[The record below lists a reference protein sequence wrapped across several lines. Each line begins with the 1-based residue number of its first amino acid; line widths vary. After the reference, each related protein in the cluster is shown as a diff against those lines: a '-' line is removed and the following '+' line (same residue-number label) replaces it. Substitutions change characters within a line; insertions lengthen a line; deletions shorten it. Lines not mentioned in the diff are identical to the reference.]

1 MEAIKRGMEI
11 ISDETFDIGKL
22 CRESFF
28 SRGKILHTTSNL
40 EELLTPLI
48 KSLVETVPPADAG
61 IVYLYDQSR
70 RQLVAKA
77 SYGYHYSNLK
87 HSLGPNEGAP
97 GLSYAMRKSLLF
109 SSVEAIREQTATL
122 RPENLRCYTEMR
134 QGLPPTLSMI
144 AIPLTLREEFFGAVL
159 LEHYKQHRP
168 FRETDVPQAEA
179 LASWISLIIDDKEL
193 HLQLGHTKRSYREL
207 LGRHITAT
215 EEERKKIARELHD
228 ELNGL
233 LLSVKL
239 NLENMDSA
247 LPADL
252 VEVRNVLEASRARIN
267 QVMDGI
273 HKMVLSLRPPALDDL
288 GLPQALDY
296 YIHNCSE
303 EARLPIMLEVSG
315 LIKRR
320 PAPVVETELFRI
332 AQEALS
338 NVIKHARAS
347 SATVKLNFGESR
359 LLLTVEDNGAGFDS
373 SAVLYMSGDKGKL
386 GLLGM
391 KERAKLCGGTL
402 KVDSTP
408 GCGTRVEVD
417 VPISSYDWGAY

>member
-1 MEAIKRGMEI
+1 MRMSQEGV
-11 ISDETFDIGKL
+11 FLPPDIVLG
-22 CRESFF
+22 RD
-28 SRGKILHTTSNL
+28 SNL

-48 KSLVETVPPADAG
+48 KSLVETVSPADAG
-61 IVYLYDQSR
+61 IVYLYDQRR

-77 SYGYHYSNLK
+77 SYGYHCDNVEHCLC
-87 HSLGPNEGAP
+87 LNEGAAGQCHALRRP
-97 GLSYAMRKSLLF
+97 LLF
-109 SSVEAIREQTATL
+109 PSLGHIREQAATF
-122 RPENLRCYTEMR
+122 RPENLDCHTKMR

-144 AIPLTLREEFFGAVL
+144 AIPLTLREELFGAVL

-168 FRETDVPQAEA
+168 FRETDVPQAKA
-179 LASWISLIIDDKEL
+179 LASWISLIIDDMQL
-193 HLQLGHTKRSYREL
+193 HLQLKYTKRSYRGL

-215 EEERKKIARELHD
+215 ERERKKIARELHD

-239 NLENMDSA
+239 NLENMESV
-247 LPADL
+247 LPSDL
-252 VEVRNVLEASRARIN
+252 VEVRSVLEASKARIN
-267 QVMDGI
+267 RVLDEL
-273 HKMVLSLRPPALDDL
+273 HRMVLNLRPPALDDL

-296 YIHNCSE
+296 YIHSFPE
-303 EARLPIMLEVSG
+303 EASLPVTLKVSG
-315 LIKRR
+315 LSQRR

-359 LLLTVEDNGAGFDS
+359 LVLAVEDNGVGFDS
-373 SAVLYMSGDKGKL
+373 SAILHMSGDKRNL

-391 KERAKLCGGTL
+391 EERAKLCGGSL
-402 KVDSTP
+402 KIDSVP
-408 GCGTRVEVD
+408 GEGTRVEID
-417 VPISSYDWGAY
+417 VPVGSYDWGEY

>member
-1 MEAIKRGMEI
+1 MPPSMFLGGA
-11 ISDETFDIGKL
+11 
-22 CRESFF
+22 
-28 SRGKILHTTSNL
+28 SNL
-40 EELLTPLI
+40 EELLAPLI
-48 KSLVETVPPADAG
+48 KSLVETVSPADAG
-61 IVYLYDQSR
+61 IVYLYDHRR

-77 SYGYHYSNLK
+77 SYGYHCDNIEHGL
-87 HSLGPNEGAP
+87 SLNEGAP
-97 GLSYAMRKSLLF
+97 GQCYALRKSLLF
-109 SSVEAIREQTATL
+109 PSVEHVRGQAATF
-122 RPENLRCYTEMR
+122 RAENLDCHTKMR
-134 QGLPPTLSMI
+134 QGLSPTLSMI
-144 AIPLTLREEFFGAVL
+144 AIPLMLGEELFGAVL

-168 FRETDVPQAEA
+168 FRETDVPQIEA
-179 LASWISLIIDDKEL
+179 LASWISLIIDDMQL
-193 HLQLGHTKRSYREL
+193 HLQLKHTKRSYREL

-215 EEERKKIARELHD
+215 ERERKKIAREIHD

-252 VEVRNVLEASRARIN
+252 VEVRNVLEASEIRIN
-267 QVMDGI
+267 QVVDEL
-273 HKMVLSLRPPALDDL
+273 HKMVLNLRPPALDDL

-303 EARLPIMLEVSG
+303 EACLPIKLEVSG
-315 LIKRR
+315 LSQRR

-347 SATVKLNFGESR
+347 SATVKLNFGRSR

-373 SAVLYMSGDKGKL
+373 SAVLHMSGDKGNL

-402 KVDSTP
+402 KIDSTP
-408 GCGTRVEVD
+408 RQGTRVGVEVP
-417 VPISSYDWGAY
+417 VSSYDWGVY